1 MTIDAKYGIQIHEG
15 MIARHRPAFK
25 FGYNAAVGT
34 DEETVWSQGGIYSYL
49 SSASVLKV
57 SSSNDSDTSTITI
70 EGLDANYD
78 EISESV
84 TITGQTAVNTSNSFL
99 RVNRMFVTADEP
111 TGDIYAG
118 TGAVSSGVPANKY
131 GKIDAGENQTLQ
143 SIYSVPRNHT
153 AYIFNMT
160 ISSGTTAANK
170 FATARF
176 VLREFDGVFRTQT
189 VTTLHNNFAQYVLGV
204 PIAMPA
210 KSDIEM
216 RALVSSGSDAIS
228 GTFSYVI
235 VKDENS

>member
-25 FGYNAAVGT
+25 FGFNAAVGT

-57 SSSNDSDTSTITI
+57 SSSNDSDISTILI
-70 EGLDANYD
+70 EGLDGNYD

-84 TITGQTAVNTSNSFL
+84 TITGQTAVNTTNSFL

-118 TGAVSSGVPANKY
+118 TGVVSSGVPANKY

-143 SIYSVPRNHT
+143 AVVSIPRNHS
-153 AYIFNMT
+153 AYIFNFT

-170 FATARF
+170 FATGRLVCRDF
-176 VLREFDGVFRTQT
+176 GGVFRTHT
-189 VTTLHNNFAQYVLGV
+189 KTTLHNNFAQYILGV
-204 PIAMPA
+204 PIRLPA
-210 KSDIEM
+210 KSDCEI

-228 GTFSYVI
+228 ATLSYVL

>member
-57 SSSNDSDTSTITI
+57 SSSNDSDTSTLTI

-84 TITGQTAVNTSNSFL
+84 TITGQTAVNTTNSFL

-118 TGAVSSGVPANKY
+118 TGTVSSGVPANKY

-143 SIYSVPRNHT
+143 AVVSIPRNHS
-153 AYIFNMT
+153 AYIFNFT
-160 ISSGTTAANK
+160 ISSAQRRQTNLQQVDWFAETLAAFSAHIQKQLCIIILLNT
-170 FATARF
+170 FW
-176 VLREFDGVFRTQT
+176 VF
-189 VTTLHNNFAQYVLGV
+189 L
-204 PIAMPA
+204 
-210 KSDIEM
+210 
-216 RALVSSGSDAIS
+216 
-228 GTFSYVI
+228 
-235 VKDENS
+235 

>member
-34 DEETVWSQGGIYSYL
+34 DEETVWSQGGIYSSL

-57 SSSNDSDTSTITI
+57 SSSNDSDTSTLTI

-118 TGAVSSGVPANKY
+118 TGTVSSGVPANKY

-143 SIYSVPRNHT
+143 SVYSVPRNHT

-176 VLREFDGVFRTQT
+176 VLRTQT

-216 RALVSSGSDAIS
+216 RALVSSGSDSIS